1 MQTSKNFDEEI
12 MNFPAAGFAV
22 ASFVNPDLPQP
33 ASTTNP
39 IFTPQAN
46 SPTPSSV
53 ENNFDNNDVFNIPLM
68 TPAPT
73 QMPIQDFSP
82 DNLLGLGMTDN
93 TPMENP
99 SGTPSP
105 TIFPQ
110 NTSGTPSPT
119 IFPQNETFINIEKK
133 KDGEIICFK
142 ICTLIFAII
151 IGIMITYLIFFNGKS
166 SPPVEEFGTSGFG
179 STFDSIIDDLILS

>member
-39 IFTPQAN
+39 IFTPQPN

-53 ENNFDNNDVFNIPLM
+53 ENNFDDNDVFNIPLM
-68 TPAPT
+68 TPSPT

-82 DNLLGLGMTDN
+82 DNLLGLGTVDD
-93 TPMENP
+93 TPMEIP
-99 SGTPSP
+99 SATPLPTMVPSP
-105 TIFPQ
+105 TMV
-110 NTSGTPSPT
+110 
-119 IFPQNETFINIEKK
+119 PQNETFINIEKK
-133 KDGEIICFK
+133 KDGDVVCFK
-142 ICTLIFAII
+142 ICTLIFAMV
-151 IGIMITYLIFFNGKS
+151 IGIMMTYLMFFNGKS
-166 SPPVEEFGTSGFG
+166 SPPVEEFRTSGFG
-179 STFDSIIDDLILS
+179 STFDSIIDDLILND

>member
-1 MQTSKNFDEEI
+1 MQTSKSFDEEI

-39 IFTPQAN
+39 LFTPQPN

-53 ENNFDNNDVFNIPLM
+53 ENNFDDNDVFNIPLM
-68 TPAPT
+68 TPSPT
-73 QMPIQDFSP
+73 QMPVQDFSP
-82 DNLLGLGMTDN
+82 DNLLGLGMTDD
-93 TPMENP
+93 TLDEIP

-110 NTSGTPSPT
+110 SES
-119 IFPQNETFINIEKK
+119 FINIIK
-133 KDGEIICFK
+133 KDNSQVICFK

-151 IGIMITYLIFFNGKS
+151 IGILMTYLFFFNNKS
-166 SPPVEEFGTSGFG
+166 SPIVEEFRTSGFG
-179 STFDSIIDDLILS
+179 STFDNIIDDLILNN